1 MIIPWNFKYN
11 KIAELSEENQQ
22 KFIKAHPKNIRKKL
36 KKYLMILR
44 NDGIIIIE
52 REVMTMTNEEKFRKG
67 IVIYKTDDD
76 VVCELWGASTKHPD
90 LIYSMNQD
98 IKNDLFCRCLFADN
112 PDHDIFQWLLYVASR
127 QTWKTTAKEIVEIA
141 LNEWY

>member
-22 KFIKAHPKNIRKKL
+22 NLLKRIQKNIRKKL

-44 NDGIIIIE
+44 NDGIIVIE

-76 VVCELWGASTKHPD
+76 VVCELWGASTKHAD
-90 LIYSMNQD
+90 AIYSMNRD
-98 IKNDLFCRCLFADN
+98 IRNELFHRCQFADD
-112 PDHDIFQWLLYVASR
+112 PDYDIFQWLLYVASR
-127 QTWKTTAKEIVEIA
+127 QTWKSTAKKIVKIA